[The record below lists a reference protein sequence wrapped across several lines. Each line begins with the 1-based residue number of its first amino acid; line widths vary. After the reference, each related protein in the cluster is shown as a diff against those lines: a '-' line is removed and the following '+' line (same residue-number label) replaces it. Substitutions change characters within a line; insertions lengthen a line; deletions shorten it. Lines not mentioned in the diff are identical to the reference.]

1 MASSSCETKRM
12 PSQNYVDIFA
22 AKDRVTRILREMGA
36 QPYSRL
42 LMNSQ
47 LPEEVLAKVLELLEK
62 EHKITVASPPRERA
76 ERTYQPVSGAWA
88 LSGLG
93 M

>member
-1 MASSSCETKRM
+1 M
-12 PSQNYVDIFA
+12 PAQNYIDIFA
-22 AKDRVTRILREMGA
+22 AKDRVARMLREMGT

-62 EHKITVASPPRERA
+62 EHKVAVSSPPGVHA
-76 ERTYQPVSGAWA
+76 EATYQPVSGAWVP
-88 LSGLG
+88 SGSG

>member
-1 MASSSCETKRM
+1 M
-12 PSQNYVDIFA
+12 PTQNYTDIYV
-22 AKDRVTRILREMGA
+22 AKDRVSRILRETGA

-62 EHKITVASPPRERA
+62 EKKIIVKKFPPQVQTEA
-76 ERTYQPVSGAWA
+76 TYQPVSGAW
-88 LSGLG
+88 G
-93 M
+93 

>member
-1 MASSSCETKRM
+1 M
-12 PSQNYVDIFA
+12 PAQNYIDIFA

-47 LPEEVLAKVLELLEK
+47 LPEEVLAKVLELLQK
-62 EHKITVASPPRERA
+62 EHKITVNSPPRVQA
-76 ERTYQPVSGAWA
+76 EPTYQPVSGAWGF
-88 LSGLG
+88 SGLG
-93 M
+93 V

>member
-1 MASSSCETKRM
+1 M
-12 PSQNYVDIFA
+12 PPQNYIDIFA
-22 AKDRVTRILREMGA
+22 AKDRVTRILREMGS

-47 LPEEVLAKVLELLEK
+47 LPEEVLQKVLELLEK
-62 EHKITVASPPRERA
+62 EQKIIVSCPSRVQSEM
-76 ERTYQPVSGAWA
+76 TYQPVSGAWA

-93 M
+93 V

>member
-1 MASSSCETKRM
+1 M
-12 PSQNYVDIFA
+12 PAQNYIDIFA

-42 LMNSQ
+42 LMNTQ
-47 LPEEVLAKVLELLEK
+47 LPEVVLVKVLELLEN
-62 EHKITVASPPRERA
+62 ENKIKVSSPPSVRE
-76 ERTYQPVSGAWA
+76 ESTYQPVSGAWA

-93 M
+93 T